1 MQLLPVTVLI
11 ITLLLLNPI
20 NALAGVGKVTEQTGP
35 TEIIRDKKSISASV
49 NTAVEMNDAVSTAR
63 AKAQLTFEDKT
74 IVKLTEHS
82 KIIIDD
88 FVYDPKKGAGKLG
101 MKMALGTA
109 RYASGQIA
117 KNNPQQVA
125 IKTPTA
131 SIAVRGTDFSMTV
144 DELGRSL
151 VMLLP
156 SCDEKGCV
164 TGAIEVSNFAGVVLL
179 DVPYQATL
187 VNSAYQPPSEPVV
200 VKLDQANINNM
211 LIISKPKEI
220 PDDTHAGT
228 IKKEKSLLDFNELD
242 VDLLKYT
249 KLDENALDKQSAL
262 DRNDLNADLL
272 EFNAL
277 NELDRQNASLLN
289 NELDNPILPNYSS
302 NKPLGLL
309 YYFNDDQTKV
319 TLYKA
324 GTHNATVTFDTTKNA
339 TFTLIQDGQ
348 TIIQNVNK
356 GSTSSVTITQQ

>member
-1 MQLLPVTVLI
+1 MQLLPATVLI
-11 ITLLLLNPI
+11 ITLSLLSPI
-20 NALAGVGKVTEQTGP
+20 NAWSGVGRVTEQTGP
-35 TEIIRDKKSISASV
+35 TEILRNKKSISSQI
-49 NTAVEMNDAVSTAR
+49 NTTVEMNDAVSTAR

-74 IVKLTEHS
+74 TVKLTEHS

-164 TGAIEVSNFAGVVLL
+164 TGAIEVSNFGGVVLL

-187 VNSAYQPPSEPVV
+187 VNSAYTPPTEPVI

-228 IKKEKSLLDFNELD
+228 TKKEKSLLDFNELD
-242 VDLLKYT
+242 VDLLKYS
-249 KLDENALDKQSAL
+249 KLDENALDKKSSL
-262 DRNDLNADLL
+262 DRNDLDVDLL

-289 NELDNPILPNYSS
+289 NELDNPILPGYSA
-302 NKPLGLL
+302 NKSLGLL

-324 GTHNATVTFDTTKNA
+324 GTHNATVTFDTTKNV
-339 TFTLIQDGQ
+339 TFTLNQSGQ

-356 GSTSSVTITQQ
+356 GATSTVTINQQ

>member
-1 MQLLPVTVLI
+1 MQLLPATVLA
-11 ITLLLLNPI
+11 TLFLSLSPI
-20 NALAGVGKVTEQTGP
+20 NSVAGVGKVTEQTGP
-35 TEIIRDKKSISASV
+35 TEIIRDKKSISAKL
-49 NTAVEMNDAVSTAR
+49 NTGVEMNDTVSTAR
-63 AKAQLTFEDKT
+63 AKAELTFEDKT
-74 IVKLTEHS
+74 SVKLTEHS

-156 SCDEKGCV
+156 SCDDKGCV
-164 TGAIEVSNFAGVVLL
+164 TGAIEVSNLAGVVLL

-187 VNSAYQPPSEPVV
+187 VNSAYTMPTEPTVV
-200 VKLDQANINNM
+200 RLDQANINNM
-211 LIISKPKEI
+211 LIISKPKEV
-220 PDDTHAGT
+220 TEAEQAGT
-228 IKKEKSLLDFNELD
+228 TKKEKGLLDFNELD
-242 VDLLKYT
+242 VDLLKFT
-249 KLDENALDKQSAL
+249 ALDNNALDKKTAL
-262 DRNDLNADLL
+262 DRNDLDSDLL
-272 EFNAL
+272 AFNEL
-277 NELDRQNASLLN
+277 NELDRQNASLLGD
-289 NELDNPILPNYSS
+289 ELDNPILPGYNS
-302 NKPLGLL
+302 NKSLGLL

-324 GTHNATVTFDTTKNA
+324 GTHNATATFDTTKSV
-339 TFTLIQDGQ
+339 TYTLIQSGQ

-356 GSTSSVTITQQ
+356 GATSTVTITQN